1 MNAHPLGV
9 AHPAGG
15 LLGLR
20 QLAVH
25 RLLSRQNPGVA
36 AGHVRREDLTRQGVK
51 DHRRIGIHRGVAQ
64 AFFAEVGDD
73 VSVVVNQCQHSRR
86 RGGVDPRV
94 QLQVADHAVSF
105 RTHFGPGQ
113 VQLRLLQRITVFLQG
128 DVALIVALAALDQQV
143 LDLRVQRRDRLLAG
157 LPGGSHLIEV
167 GLRDVL
173 HRTQALV
180 AIERDLIV
188 TRGVLR
194 GAQVG
199 AGGGDLRVQLLVAQF
214 RLLEGDL
221 RRFNFINEWRW
232 VELIQQVALF
242 HLAVVVHVDVR
253 DIAGDPRRNRGHH
266 AHDGGVR
273 RQRDPDIGNDKPGE
287 YSQKSG
293 NTHPYPAGKFLFRR
307 HHSVL
312 DLVIFFADIPQTA
325 GDLI

>member
-1 MNAHPLGV
+1 M
-9 AHPAGG
+9 
-15 LLGLR
+15 
-20 QLAVH
+20 
-25 RLLSRQNPGVA
+25 
-36 AGHVRREDLTRQGVK
+36 RREDLTREGIK
-51 DHRRIGIHRGVAQ
+51 DHRCIGIHRRVAQ
-64 AFFAEVGDD
+64 ALLTEVSDD
-73 VSVVVNQCQHSRR
+73 ICIVVDQRQHGRR

-94 QLQVADHAVSF
+94 KLQVADHTVSF
-105 RTHFGPGQ
+105 GTHLGPGQ
-113 VQLRLLQRITVFLQG
+113 VQLRLLQRITVFLQS
-128 DVALIVALAALDQQV
+128 DVALIVALTALDQQV

-157 LPGGSHLIEV
+157 LPGGPHLIEV

-188 TRGVLR
+188 TGGVLC
-194 GAQVG
+194 GAQIG
-199 AGGGDLRVQLLVAQF
+199 AGGGDLCIQLLVAQF

-242 HLAVVVHVDVR
+242 HLAVVVHVNVR
-253 DIAGDPRRNRGHH
+253 DIAGDPRRYRGHH
-266 AHDGGVR
+266 AHHGGVR